1 MMSPERKWRSDASV
15 ARWVIEWRRLDYNHR
30 RPHSSLGYLLS
41 ADLAAR
47 WPTSA
52 PGPAE
57 A

>member
-1 MMSPERKWRSDASV
+1 MSPERKWRSDASV